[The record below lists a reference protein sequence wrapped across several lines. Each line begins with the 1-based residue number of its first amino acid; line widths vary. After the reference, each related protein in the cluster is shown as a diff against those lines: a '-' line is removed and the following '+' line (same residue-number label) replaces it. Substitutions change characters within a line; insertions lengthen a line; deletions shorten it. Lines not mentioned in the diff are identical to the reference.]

1 MANHQTRMKQKEIG
15 EEEAEE
21 EITSSDKRMREMS
34 DKEKE
39 QQTNNTAG
47 ISETDRLQQFSK
59 KQ

>member
-1 MANHQTRMKQKEIG
+1 MKQKEIG